1 MDPTDDGNQDGN
13 SRSRSSTLEERN
25 AVLRQKE
32 LEVKLMELEI
42 EKLKLQMEL
51 SAGGSPI
58 LGMDST
64 HIHAIRD
71 FKKEIAAKNPR
82 LSFKLDGP
90 NYDSW
95 RDEALTQ
102 ALSIKAKSILT
113 NRETACPP
121 DLKGNDATIWGIK
134 SEAVFDMMFSSLKSS
149 IRQTI
154 KGRIDEDHK
163 NAAELWI
170 ALESEYRIHAADR
183 RMQLFKKFRTISMD
197 SYDKDVQAYIS
208 DFRDIYNKLKN
219 MGFAIE
225 PWMLND
231 AFIDGLKG
239 YYSAFVRMKL
249 DEVRDGK
256 DKGKITEIDLDQL
269 MDQLIARAIHNPK
282 DKKQNPKTQC

>member
-1 MDPTDDGNQDGN
+1 MSENDSDTPKPLRARFLSVDPTDNGNQDGN
-13 SRSRSSTLEERN
+13 SRSRSSMLEERN

-32 LEVKLMELEI
+32 LEVKLAELEI

-51 SAGGSPI
+51 SAGGNLI

-64 HIHAIRD
+64 QIHAIRD
-71 FKKEIAAKNPR
+71 FKKEIAAKNPK
-82 LSFKLDGP
+82 LSFKLD
-90 NYDSW
+90 
-95 RDEALTQ
+95 
-102 ALSIKAKSILT
+102 
-113 NRETACPP
+113 ACPP

-183 RMQLFKKFRTISMD
+183 RMQLFNKFRTI
-197 SYDKDVQAYIS
+197 YKDVQAYIS

-219 MGFAIE
+219 MGFIIE
-225 PWMLND
+225 PWIISPSGSGFD
-231 AFIDGLKG
+231 AVHRLSERKRRIG
-239 YYSAFVRMKL
+239 
-249 DEVRDGK
+249 
-256 DKGKITEIDLDQL
+256 Q
-269 MDQLIARAIHNPK
+269 
-282 DKKQNPKTQC
+282 